1 MHWIKLLSRN
11 GRERQIGDMTRDD
24 HRSIDI
30 EENKLGN
37 FFPQFHVIAF
47 RVYEDNEWWI
57 YYEIIGD
64 KLEGDLV
71 DFKVSLWN

>member
-1 MHWIKLLSRN
+1 
-11 GRERQIGDMTRDD
+11 MTRDD
-24 HRSIDI
+24 HRSVDI

-57 YYEIIGD
+57 YYELIGD
-64 KLEGDLV
+64 KLEWKLV
-71 DFKVSLWN
+71 DFKVSF

>member
-1 MHWIKLLSRN
+1 MHRIKLLSRN
-11 GRERQIGDMTRDD
+11 GRERRIGGMTRDD

-47 RVYEDNEWWI
+47 RVDEDDEWRI
-57 YYEIIGD
+57 YYEIIGA
-64 KLEGDLV
+64 KLEGELM
-71 DFKVSLWN
+71 DFKVSF